1 MLQFA
6 RAHAGVF
13 DAAVPHLGDD
23 GCRLGHAALLRCLPL
38 VVGLA
43 AVTKVLASPLN
54 AQALGLGVL
63 QDLPEG
69 FFRTRTP

>member
-1 MLQFA
+1 MLKIA
-6 RAHAGVF
+6 SGHGIRII
-13 DAAVPHLGDD
+13 L
-23 GCRLGHAALLRCLPL
+23 RLGNAALLRCLPL

-43 AVTKVLASPLN
+43 AVAKVLASPLN